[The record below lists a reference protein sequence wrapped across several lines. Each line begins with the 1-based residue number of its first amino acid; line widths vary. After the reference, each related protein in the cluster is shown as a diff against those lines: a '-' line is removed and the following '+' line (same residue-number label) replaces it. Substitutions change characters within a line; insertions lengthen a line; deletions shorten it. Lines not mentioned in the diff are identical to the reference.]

1 MMLNT
6 IRGYL
11 NKSYYQYAFSG
22 KEVFLLYNATS
33 SAVVEHLFIVVETDK

>member
-1 MMLNT
+1 MLNT

-22 KEVFLLYNATS
+22 KEVVS
-33 SAVVEHLFIVVETDK
+33 SL